1 MSRLPNYRLT
11 WKAREREQGVC
22 QVQVTIFSFWATVI
36 SFISNVVSPA
46 LLCNANLQIC
56 RAEKRQKGAN
66 KEIEVAETIVFSSTR
81 SHLQDFTIKIKHLR
95 KIRDATYVE
104 DIQWTIWFNKKEKE
118 NAEYAGYHFDT
129 KLRRILQNRQVLWLW
144 EYFSFKF

>member
-1 MSRLPNYRLT
+1 MRERINEQIAKLPFDL
-11 WKAREREQGVC
+11 KSKKEREQGVC

-81 SHLQDFTIKIKHLR
+81 SHLQEFTIKLKHLR

-104 DIQWTIWFNKKEKE
+104 DI
-118 NAEYAGYHFDT
+118 
-129 KLRRILQNRQVLWLW
+129 
-144 EYFSFKF
+144 